1 MINSAINENPNIVI
15 IGSGWATKSFTNTID
30 KDKYN
35 VKIVSNSDHFI
46 YTPQLANFSVTKD
59 VKNIERNMTHIP
71 KIKFI
76 NDTIKNVDFDKQIL
90 ITEKDN
96 VKYDYVIF
104 AHGAQINTFNIPG
117 VKENCLFLK
126 TKK

>member
-76 NDTIKNVDFDKQIL
+76 NDTIKK
-90 ITEKDN
+90 
-96 VKYDYVIF
+96 
-104 AHGAQINTFNIPG
+104 
-117 VKENCLFLK
+117 C
-126 TKK
+126 